1 MTPLRCAA
9 GLFAALAV
17 GAYLAPAQPP
27 AASAPPNRIVGS
39 MSCAAAACHGNDGPK
54 GAGGSELRTVA
65 EYDPHRRA
73 FAVLFQERSERMVR
87 LLAAGAEHAPAH
99 RTELCLRC

>member
-9 GLFAALAV
+9 GLFAALAA

-27 AASAPPNRIVGS
+27 PASAPPPNRIVGA

-54 GAGGSELRTVA
+54 GAGGSELHTVA
-65 EYDPHRRA
+65 E
-73 FAVLFQERSERMVR
+73 
-87 LLAAGAEHAPAH
+87 
-99 RTELCLRC
+99 TITLRQWGDRFYSLTGESTGVQYP